1 MSLWMRI
8 LTAVAVLAGVLAP
21 VAASGAQTL
30 AQVQAK
36 VRQLEEDATAA
47 AEGAQEAK
55 VKLAALTKTLNGIKA
70 KAELQGQT
78 VSTLQKSLGSI
89 AVEQYKS
96 GGFGQSFELLFSAD
110 PSLYLS
116 SAGALDAITRRK
128 SAQLRKFETAQ
139 QRLNATTLTVND
151 KMALVAAAQKK
162 LTAQSEL
169 AQKKLAEAEK
179 LLSKLTKAGM
189 RSYLRYWFDTF
200 RLNKWS
206 KERIIQTTKVNNEN
220 LLRDPIGKKIGCIVA
235 LPHAGNWDH
244 AAAYF
249 CSTGINLTAVV
260 EKLKPEAIFKK
271 FLDYRESIGIEAISH
286 KEKSIPILTQRLET
300 GKLVALVAD
309 RDMSRNGIEVNFL
322 GGIAK
327 MPSGPALLALK
338 TGAPLITAYISY
350 LPSGIEIFFDETI
363 SLPIS
368 GNEADQIKMVT
379 QSVADNF
386 ARRIKENPVDWH
398 MLQRIWIDEEN

>member
-1 MSLWMRI
+1 MYLLYLFAWKLIGFLPEKS
-8 LTAVAVLAGVLAP
+8 AY
-21 VAASGAQTL
+21 
-30 AQVQAK
+30 
-36 VRQLEEDATAA
+36 
-47 AEGAQEAK
+47 
-55 VKLAALTKTLNGIKA
+55 KLANLVSDRIYKKNGKGIKRLRSNYRRV
-70 KAELQGQT
+70 KPDFSEIEL
-78 VSTLQKSLGSI
+78 
-89 AVEQYKS
+89 E
-96 GGFGQSFELLFSAD
+96 
-110 PSLYLS
+110 
-116 SAGALDAITRRK
+116 
-128 SAQLRKFETAQ
+128 
-139 QRLNATTLTVND
+139 
-151 KMALVAAAQKK
+151 
-162 LTAQSEL
+162 
-169 AQKKLAEAEK
+169 
-179 LLSKLTKAGM
+179 KLTKLGM
-189 RSYLRYWFDTF
+189 RSYMRYWFDTF
-200 RLNKWS
+200 RLNQWS
-206 KERIIQTTKVNNEN
+206 KERIIQTTKVNNEH
-220 LLRDPIGKKIGCIVA
+220 LLRDPIKKKIGCIVA
-235 LPHAGNWDH
+235 LPHSGNWDH

-363 SLPIS
+363 ALPIS
-368 GNEADQIKMVT
+368 GSEAEQIKMVT

>member
-1 MSLWMRI
+1 MYLPYLFAWKLIGFLPEKS
-8 LTAVAVLAGVLAP
+8 AY
-21 VAASGAQTL
+21 
-30 AQVQAK
+30 
-36 VRQLEEDATAA
+36 
-47 AEGAQEAK
+47 
-55 VKLAALTKTLNGIKA
+55 KLANLVSDRIYKKNGKGIKRLRSNYRRV
-70 KAELQGQT
+70 KPDFSEIEL
-78 VSTLQKSLGSI
+78 
-89 AVEQYKS
+89 E
-96 GGFGQSFELLFSAD
+96 
-110 PSLYLS
+110 
-116 SAGALDAITRRK
+116 
-128 SAQLRKFETAQ
+128 
-139 QRLNATTLTVND
+139 
-151 KMALVAAAQKK
+151 
-162 LTAQSEL
+162 
-169 AQKKLAEAEK
+169 
-179 LLSKLTKAGM
+179 KLTKLGM
-189 RSYLRYWFDTF
+189 RSYMRYWFDTF

-206 KERIIQTTKVNNEN
+206 KERIIQTTKVNNEHS
-220 LLRDPIGKKIGCIVA
+220 LRDPIEKKIGCIVA
-235 LPHAGNWDH
+235 LPHSGNWDH

-286 KEKSIPILTQRLET
+286 KEKSIPILTQRLEA
-300 GKLVALVAD
+300 GKLIALIAD

-363 SLPIS
+363 ALPIFGS
-368 GNEADQIKMVT
+368 EAEQIKMVT